1 MLQKIGLLERENPKK
16 MQAVGKREKTGD
28 FIWRVGLAKGKETRE
43 ELVEIFPV
51 KAIEWKGWLKPHSYE
66 Q

>member
-1 MLQKIGLLERENPKK
+1 MVFVTKNWPIGG
-16 MQAVGKREKTGD
+16 GKREKTGN
-28 FIWRVGLAKGKETRE
+28 FIWRVGLAKGEETGG

-51 KAIEWKGWLKPHSYE
+51 KAIEWKGWLKPHRYE